1 MKNIYKELFIGLL
14 IVAIGPNVVA
24 WGQNGRDSLTVQIA
38 IDRAID
44 TYPSVQQA
52 EEAVQTARISKN
64 ISQSSYLP
72 TISGVASYTFIDPIS
87 ELDLAG
93 KTIHIESNH
102 NATFGVSLNQLIYD
116 FGKTH
121 SRVESSRLNEQLAI
135 LKKDQVMQGLALQT
149 IRSYYMTAYAR
160 QSIEVKDRQLED
172 YSKLLS
178 QTELKKNTG
187 AATSFDYLNTN
198 SEYNEVKTALI
209 ALNTA
214 KEKQYVS
221 LSLLID
227 TLVNDYTL
235 LPLDFERIKEAR
247 DLNELI
253 AYAMDNR
260 IEMRIMHKEQSLA
273 IEQRKAKERTY
284 NPTLSAGASAGFK
297 NGYEPN
303 INNLRFNYA
312 VGATLN
318 VPIYSGGQRGKQRD
332 LGDVEVK
339 KALTSIELAKKEITN
354 QVADSYLSLVSAEA
368 RIEQLKIQLEVSHE
382 AYEQAK
388 TNYESGAITNLEL
401 LTSATNATNSEL
413 LLLQEQIN
421 YQIAYYQ
428 LLVNIGECIYLQK

>member
-1 MKNIYKELFIGLL
+1 MKNIYKGLFIGLL
-14 IVAIGPNVVA
+14 IVAIGPNVES
-24 WGQNGRDSLTVQIA
+24 WGQNSRDSLTVQIA

-93 KTIHIESNH
+93 KTVHIESNH

-121 SRVESSRLNEQLAI
+121 SRVESSRLSEQLAI
-135 LKKDQVMQGLALQT
+135 LKKDQVMQSLALQT
-149 IRSYYMTAYAR
+149 IRRYYMTAYAR
-160 QSIEVKDRQLED
+160 QSIDVKDRQLED
-172 YSKLLS
+172 YSKLLT

-253 AYAMDNR
+253 AYALDNR
-260 IEMRIMHKEQSLA
+260 IEMRIMQKEHSLA
-273 IEQRKAKERTY
+273 IEQRKASERTY

-339 KALTSIELAKKEITN
+339 KSVTSIELAKKEITN

-368 RIEQLKIQLEVSHE
+368 RIEQLKIQLGVSKE